1 MYVEKLFTADE
12 NLQLRLRLHWVKY
25 IGAVLLFIFSLLLCF
40 IALTGGG
47 EDVDAR
53 SMVYS
58 FALVAFVFGGYYWL
72 KNVTTEMVV
81 TNHRVISKSGIIAVH
96 LGELRNMKVE
106 TIRIHQSILGR
117 ILGYGDIE
125 LTGTGNSFVVF
136 ECVANPSVTMS
147 KIKSIIDQ
155 YKDVS
160 NSLS

>member
-72 KNVTTEMVV
+72 KNVTTERIRHDRRLFA
-81 TNHRVISKSGIIAVH
+81 TNCDKYR
-96 LGELRNMKVE
+96 
-106 TIRIHQSILGR
+106 
-117 ILGYGDIE
+117 
-125 LTGTGNSFVVF
+125 
-136 ECVANPSVTMS
+136 
-147 KIKSIIDQ
+147 
-155 YKDVS
+155 
-160 NSLS
+160 